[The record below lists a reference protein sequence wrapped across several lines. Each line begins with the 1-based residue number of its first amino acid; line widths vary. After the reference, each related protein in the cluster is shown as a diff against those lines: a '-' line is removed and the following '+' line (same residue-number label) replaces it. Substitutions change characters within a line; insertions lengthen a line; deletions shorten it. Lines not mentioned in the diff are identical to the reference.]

1 MESSNRIKLSLSKK
15 LKEYA
20 NKMGRDHLGGD
31 DIPGNKKKGGL
42 RDNDGYDNVQFNRD
56 MPQDESVN
64 EVLSSRVRKIVN
76 ALVGDFKYVLK
87 NNGKVLVIKDK
98 MPNMIFKRMKK
109 DFQSLG
115 YDATK
120 DLKGNFMVHLESV
133 NEATSKYPNF
143 DLDKNI
149 RYQSTSISKGMWRY
163 TGKEQGGKGVY
174 RNLNNGQFLGF
185 SSDDFKYFKKHLK
198 RHFDLD
204 ESVNESTSKEAM
216 GIAGFTGTRGNAV
229 QKFIDDYNLDARKLF
244 NFVKKGKLKDR
255 MEFVSAIAGKP
266 GNKFQGKMVGMFGE
280 SVNEGNKIS
289 DDKLMRLIPK
299 MPKGYVGKNTGT
311 GKYTISTPDG
321 KDIVL
326 TQSKDKKNW
335 SYKPSNVALKILNE
349 ACWDTH
355 KQVGMKTKG
364 GKQVP
369 NCVPKGESVVKEAMR
384 PSQIRSA
391 ISKVKK
397 QLMRKWKQKGGY
409 ENFGQKELDKMKSK
423 FDYNPYGSSD
433 ERQISKML
441 DGFDNWA
448 MNYDGNMREELSEIT
463 LFNDFLLEGGL
474 PQNWMAGR
482 VSDYH
487 TKLRGKRKDYDDTN
501 FAKMN
506 TGQPDIEDEELD
518 PDNEVVNEK
527 FNKVEHLSLLNK
539 ALKAMPGSQN
549 QKEIIRQLNV
559 VRKAGGM
566 RPLKETAI
574 EEYGQRLDLSYIL
587 DDESVLDGTPE
598 PKDAINK
605 ESAKKKSE
613 KNYKDW
619 KSTNEKVDN
628 YYLKNAKFRL
638 KKVYKYLDIEY
649 KTTRRGLK
657 YVQINY
663 IPVTKPQS
671 QNPEFVNVGYED
683 EKDLQIIGKSLK
695 LKLKEGSSAAAQR
708 AAIAISKK
716 EKAGKPGYDKEGK
729 SLKKEESKRDYKDEY
744 KKFQSSTKSKKYR
757 AELNKYNRDKGTY
770 GNGDG
775 KDASHKGGKIVGF
788 ESASKNRGRKEKSR
802 LKKENVAP
810 NHNDKSAPYGSGY
823 KKVNEIGQFPIHN
836 YIQGIIPTG
845 YLDTNTP
852 EKKKQS
858 VKLVG
863 NLKKTLNTFWKQNN
877 IPFRIK

>member
-1 MESSNRIKLSLSKK
+1 MESSKRIKLSLSKK

-64 EVLSSRVRKIVN
+64 E
-76 ALVGDFKYVLK
+76 
-87 NNGKVLVIKDK
+87 
-98 MPNMIFKRMKK
+98 
-109 DFQSLG
+109 
-115 YDATK
+115 
-120 DLKGNFMVHLESV
+120 
-133 NEATSKYPNF
+133 
-143 DLDKNI
+143 
-149 RYQSTSISKGMWRY
+149 
-163 TGKEQGGKGVY
+163 
-174 RNLNNGQFLGF
+174 
-185 SSDDFKYFKKHLK
+185 
-198 RHFDLD
+198 
-204 ESVNESTSKEAM
+204 
-216 GIAGFTGTRGNAV
+216 
-229 QKFIDDYNLDARKLF
+229 
-244 NFVKKGKLKDR
+244 
-255 MEFVSAIAGKP
+255 
-266 GNKFQGKMVGMFGE
+266 
-280 SVNEGNKIS
+280 
-289 DDKLMRLIPK
+289 
-299 MPKGYVGKNTGT
+299 
-311 GKYTISTPDG
+311 
-321 KDIVL
+321 
-326 TQSKDKKNW
+326 
-335 SYKPSNVALKILNE
+335 

-369 NCVPKGESVVKEAMR
+369 NCVPKGESVVQEAMR

-448 MNYDGNMREELSEIT
+448 MNYDGNMRESI
-463 LFNDFLLEGGL
+463 DEGGL

-518 PDNEVVNEK
+518 SDNEVVNEK

-587 DDESVLDGTPE
+587 DDESVLDGTPK

-695 LKLKEGSSAAAQR
+695 LKLKEGSSSAAQR

-744 KKFQSSTKSKKYR
+744 KKFQSSTKTKKYR
-757 AELNKYNRDKGTY
+757 AQLNKYNRDKGTY

-775 KDASHKGGKIVGF
+775 KDASHKGGKIVVF
-788 ESASKNRGRKEKSR
+788 
-802 LKKENVAP
+802 
-810 NHNDKSAPYGSGY
+810 
-823 KKVNEIGQFPIHN
+823 
-836 YIQGIIPTG
+836 
-845 YLDTNTP
+845 
-852 EKKKQS
+852 
-858 VKLVG
+858 
-863 NLKKTLNTFWKQNN
+863 
-877 IPFRIK
+877 

>member
-1 MESSNRIKLSLSKK
+1 MESSKRIKLSLSNK

-42 RDNDGYDNVQFNRD
+42 RDNDGYDNVQYNRD
-56 MPQDESVN
+56 MPQDESVS
-64 EVLSSRVRKIVN
+64 ETTLFGEFLQEGI
-76 ALVGDFKYVLK
+76 
-87 NNGKVLVIKDK
+87 
-98 MPNMIFKRMKK
+98 
-109 DFQSLG
+109 
-115 YDATK
+115 
-120 DLKGNFMVHLESV
+120 ESV

-280 SVNEGNKIS
+280 STNEQG
-289 DDKLMRLIPK
+289 
-299 MPKGYVGKNTGT
+299 VGTATIFLKN
-311 GKYTISTPDG
+311 
-321 KDIVL
+321 
-326 TQSKDKKNW
+326 Q
-335 SYKPSNVALKILNE
+335 E
-349 ACWDTH
+349 
-355 KQVGMKTKG
+355 
-364 GKQVP
+364 
-369 NCVPKGESVVKEAMR
+369 
-384 PSQIRSA
+384 
-391 ISKVKK
+391 
-397 QLMRKWKQKGGY
+397 
-409 ENFGQKELDKMKSK
+409 ELD
-423 FDYNPYGSSD
+423 
-433 ERQISKML
+433 
-441 DGFDNWA
+441 
-448 MNYDGNMREELSEIT
+448 
-463 LFNDFLLEGGL
+463 EGGL

-527 FNKVEHLSLLNK
+527 FDKVEHLSLLNK
-539 ALKAMPGSQN
+539 ALRAIPGSN
-549 QKEIIRQLNV
+549 KQKDIIRQLNV

-566 RPLKETAI
+566 RPLKEQSI
-574 EEYGQRLDLSYIL
+574 VEYASRLTNAYIL

-598 PKDAINK
+598 EKDAINR
-605 ESAKKKSE
+605 ESAKKKTE

-619 KSTNEKVDN
+619 KSTNESLKDMVGDTYTFSIGSGDEKWIKPNTKEYVIEKIAETIKHNLYDWDFSLNGIDGSQAKEYSKIFDN
-628 YYLKNAKFRL
+628 DVLKPLLRNIDKTLKTYFKIDSKNKKISWKLSFRDNDKIIDAFF
-638 KKVYKYLDIEY
+638 KKNKKISSDIRDSY
-649 KTTRRGLK
+649 F
-657 YVQINY
+657 
-663 IPVTKPQS
+663 S
-671 QNPEFVNVGYED
+671 QNEV
-683 EKDLQIIGKSLK
+683 
-695 LKLKEGSSAAAQR
+695 A
-708 AAIAISKK
+708 
-716 EKAGKPGYDKEGK
+716 
-729 SLKKEESKRDYKDEY
+729 KRDYKDEY

-788 ESASKNRGRKEKSR
+788 ESESKNRGRAEKSR
-802 LKKENVAP
+802 LKK
-810 NHNDKSAPYGSGY
+810 K
-823 KKVNEIGQFPIHN
+823 
-836 YIQGIIPTG
+836 
-845 YLDTNTP
+845 
-852 EKKKQS
+852 
-858 VKLVG
+858 
-863 NLKKTLNTFWKQNN
+863 
-877 IPFRIK
+877 

>member
-1 MESSNRIKLSLSKK
+1 MESSKRIKLSLSKK

-31 DIPGNKKKGGL
+31 DIPGNKKRGGL

-56 MPQDESVN
+56 MPQDESVD
-64 EVLSSRVRKIVN
+64 EALSSRVRKIVN

-115 YDATK
+115 YNATK

-133 NEATSKYPNF
+133 NEAKLSTIHKAAKKGSYPVS
-143 DLDKNI
+143 LVVIKNGKVI
-149 RYQSTSISKGMWRY
+149 KQVLNIKTPAEVPAAFNVVKNYHKHKDATVHIEDR
-163 TGKEQGGKGVY
+163 TGK
-174 RNLNNGQFLGF
+174 RLF
-185 SSDDFKYFKKHLK
+185 S
-198 RHFDLD
+198 
-204 ESVNESTSKEAM
+204 
-216 GIAGFTGTRGNAV
+216 
-229 QKFIDDYNLDARKLF
+229 
-244 NFVKKGKLKDR
+244 
-255 MEFVSAIAGKP
+255 
-266 GNKFQGKMVGMFGE
+266 
-280 SVNEGNKIS
+280 
-289 DDKLMRLIPK
+289 
-299 MPKGYVGKNTGT
+299 
-311 GKYTISTPDG
+311 
-321 KDIVL
+321 
-326 TQSKDKKNW
+326 
-335 SYKPSNVALKILNE
+335 E
-349 ACWDTH
+349 ACW
-355 KQVGMKTKG
+355 KGYKAVGGKIKN

-369 NCVPKGESVVKEAMR
+369 NCVPESVVQEAMR

-448 MNYDGNMREELSEIT
+448 MNYDGNMREELSETT

-518 PDNEVVNEK
+518 SDNEVVNEK

-539 ALKAMPGSQN
+539 ALKAIPGSQK

-605 ESAKKKSE
+605 ESAKKKTE

-619 KSTNEKVDN
+619 KSRN
-628 YYLKNAKFRL
+628 
-638 KKVYKYLDIEY
+638 
-649 KTTRRGLK
+649 
-657 YVQINY
+657 
-663 IPVTKPQS
+663 
-671 QNPEFVNVGYED
+671 
-683 EKDLQIIGKSLK
+683 
-695 LKLKEGSSAAAQR
+695 EGSSSAAQR

-788 ESASKNRGRKEKSR
+788 ESESKNRGRAEKSR
-802 LKKENVAP
+802 LKK
-810 NHNDKSAPYGSGY
+810 K
-823 KKVNEIGQFPIHN
+823 
-836 YIQGIIPTG
+836 
-845 YLDTNTP
+845 
-852 EKKKQS
+852 
-858 VKLVG
+858 
-863 NLKKTLNTFWKQNN
+863 
-877 IPFRIK
+877 